1 MIIRM
6 KHVRAAGLCSR
17 GAKTFCENLGFDWLD
32 FVENGVDV
40 ALLEG
45 VDDAMLASVIAIAEK
60 EAQGSEV
67 V

>member
-17 GAKTFCENLGFDWLD
+17 GAKNFCENLGFDWLD